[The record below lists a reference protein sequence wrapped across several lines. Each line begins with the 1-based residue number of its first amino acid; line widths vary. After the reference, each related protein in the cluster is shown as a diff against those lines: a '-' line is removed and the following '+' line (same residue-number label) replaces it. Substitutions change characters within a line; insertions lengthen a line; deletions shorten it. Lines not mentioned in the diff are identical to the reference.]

1 MDPVYVARVDG
12 IMQRYREALKKC
24 TGYQKVV
31 FLEHKSP
38 EDADE
43 SGLEKDVE
51 HTHARVCEPVAAGYP
66 RCPTETDVSGV
77 VGVPIQKAG

>member
-31 FLEHKSP
+31 FLEHNSQS
-38 EDADE
+38 DDME

-51 HTHARVCEPVAAGYP
+51 HAHARACEPVAECYTG
-66 RCPTETDVSGV
+66 CPTEADVSGV

>member
-1 MDPVYVARVDG
+1 MDPVYVARVEG

-38 EDADE
+38 EDDDE
-43 SGLEKDVE
+43 AGLEKDVE
-51 HTHARVCEPVAAGYP
+51 HTHARVCEAVAEGRDGAA
-66 RCPTETDVSGV
+66 DVSGMA
-77 VGVPIQKAG
+77 GVQVHKAG